1 MPIHT
6 RRPRKTIARRLL
18 HAARDLV
25 SLPLLVILAAMT
37 SASVGADAASAT
49 FDAALCI
56 DTTTVGGMATT
67 CQAFA
72 GGDAGKQVACCAALT
87 AWNDAGC
94 NCAILT
100 GKTLLDDPAYSATS
114 PCSPVSPPA
123 NAASPSR
130 RPTRRRC
137 ASRRHRLRR
146 RRRPRPRR
154 RRPRSQWLTKPP
166 SLLRTRREAP
176 PDVSHRRSRR
186 PSPPRSSPSCSWRRE
201 KEEREREAPRGAPE
215 SLDDQRDH
223 PSCLFIQFHLYMPN
237 KISRTTVFSWKLH
250 SASVIGSRNVFFLGN
265 APPRRSPPGTRARA
279 PSFPPR

>member
-1 MPIHT
+1 MVFTSDAHTADAHIESRLQPRIHTTDTFIETMPIHT

-100 GKTLLDDPAYSATS
+100 GKTLLDDARVFELQVHA
-114 PCSPVSPPA
+114 
-123 NAASPSR
+123 R
-130 RPTRRRC
+130 RY
-137 ASRRHRLRR
+137 
-146 RRRPRPRR
+146 
-154 RRPRSQWLTKPP
+154 
-166 SLLRTRREAP
+166 
-176 PDVSHRRSRR
+176 HRRLVQHHRR
-186 PSPPRSSPSCSWRRE
+186 DGQH
-201 KEEREREAPRGAPE
+201 GAAV
-215 SLDDQRDH
+215 H
-223 PSCLFIQFHLYMPN
+223 PAV
-237 KISRTTVFSWKLH
+237 TA
-250 SASVIGSRNVFFLGN
+250 SASVAAPDLAGAAPGASGQRN
-265 APPRRSPPGTRARA
+265 RRRG
-279 PSFPPR
+279 

>member
-1 MPIHT
+1 MGERGSRNAFRGLHIRRATADAHIESRLKPRIHTTDTFIETMPIHT

-49 FDAALCI
+49 FNAALCI

-100 GKTLLDDPAYSATS
+100 GKTLLDEQAYSSYKSTL
-114 PCSPVSPPA
+114 
-123 NAASPSR
+123 AAV
-130 RPTRRRC
+130 T
-137 ASRRHRLRR
+137 AG
-146 RRRPRPRR
+146 
-154 RRPRSQWLTKPP
+154 
-166 SLLRTRREAP
+166 
-176 PDVSHRRSRR
+176 
-186 PSPPRSSPSCSWRRE
+186 SCSIT
-201 KEEREREAPRGAPE
+201 AATA
-215 SLDDQRDH
+215 DDAAL
-223 PSCLFIQFHLYMPN
+223 CIQP
-237 KISRTTVFSWKLH
+237 
-250 SASVIGSRNVFFLGN
+250 
-265 APPRRSPPGTRARA
+265 
-279 PSFPPR
+279 

>member
-100 GKTLLDDPAYSATS
+100 GKTLLDDPAYSS
-114 PCSPVSPPA
+114 LQVHVL
-123 NAASPSR
+123 AAISAGSMQ
-130 RPTRRRC
+130 
-137 ASRRHRLRR
+137 H
-146 RRRPRPRR
+146 
-154 RRPRSQWLTKPP
+154 
-166 SLLRTRREAP
+166 
-176 PDVSHRRSRR
+176 HRRGGQHGAAVHPAVTASAAVA
-186 PSPPRSSPSCSWRRE
+186 
-201 KEEREREAPRGAPE
+201 APDLAGAAPG
-215 SLDDQRDH
+215 
-223 PSCLFIQFHLYMPN
+223 
-237 KISRTTVFSWKLH
+237 
-250 SASVIGSRNVFFLGN
+250 ASG
-265 APPRRSPPGTRARA
+265 
-279 PSFPPR
+279 

>member
-6 RRPRKTIARRLL
+6 RLPRKTIARRLL

-49 FDAALCI
+49 FNAALCI

-100 GKTLLDDPAYSATS
+100 CKTLLDEQAYSSYKSTL
-114 PCSPVSPPA
+114 
-123 NAASPSR
+123 AAV
-130 RPTRRRC
+130 T
-137 ASRRHRLRR
+137 AG
-146 RRRPRPRR
+146 
-154 RRPRSQWLTKPP
+154 
-166 SLLRTRREAP
+166 
-176 PDVSHRRSRR
+176 
-186 PSPPRSSPSCSWRRE
+186 SCSIT
-201 KEEREREAPRGAPE
+201 AATA
-215 SLDDQRDH
+215 DDAAL
-223 PSCLFIQFHLYMPN
+223 CI
-237 KISRTTVFSWKLH
+237 
-250 SASVIGSRNVFFLGN
+250 
-265 APPRRSPPGTRARA
+265 PP
-279 PSFPPR
+279 